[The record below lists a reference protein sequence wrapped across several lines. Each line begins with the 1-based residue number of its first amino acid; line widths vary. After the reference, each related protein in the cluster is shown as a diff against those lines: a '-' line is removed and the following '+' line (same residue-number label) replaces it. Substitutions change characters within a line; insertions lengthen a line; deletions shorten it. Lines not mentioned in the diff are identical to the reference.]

1 MEFTFDRASNLREQ
15 LEFVRMYAAWVRRTP
30 NAEWS
35 RQQAVLVDS
44 FYENAVNMPLS
55 AREYME
61 KIAVRRKSEDRRALP
76 KDQPR

>member
-1 MEFTFDRASNLREQ
+1 MEFTFDKASNTRER

-44 FYENAVNMPLS
+44 FYENTVNMPLS
-55 AREYME
+55 AREYLE
-61 KIAVRRKSEDRRALP
+61 KIVARRKSADRRALP
-76 KDQPR
+76 REPSR